1 MKFHKYKNA
10 VITIEIQSMIPERFI
25 NLLWRNGVKVK
36 NVVKKNVT
44 TFVLDIELK
53 DYDTMEDIA
62 NRTRTK
68 VKIVKRKGISF
79 FILFFKKRFSL
90 VIGIF
95 IFSFIMYFMS
105 TFIWD
110 IDIEST
116 NGVTPYEIRQ
126 QLKKY
131 GVKPGINKSNID
143 VYTIEEKLVKDI
155 DNIMWVK
162 ARVEG
167 GKLIVKAEER
177 QSPPTI
183 VNEDEPCNLVAKKDG
198 EVQRVYT
205 TSGSAVVEKGDIVK
219 KGDILIKGEQGKEDE
234 TYEVHSEGKVF
245 ARTFYEQIK
254 TIKTYRIKRKRTGKK
269 IERIYINLKGKK
281 LYLKKSINKF
291 KKYDRIENNKLFITK
306 ETLYEVK
313 ETKENINMK
322 KAIDGEN
329 KKIYKNITK
338 NLDKSVKIVD
348 KITNYAPNGDNL
360 KIRMLII
367 AEEDIA
373 VPQKIEIADN
383 EEDS

>member
-1 MKFHKYKNA
+1 MKFDKYKNA
-10 VITIEIQSMIPERFI
+10 NITIEIQSMIPERFI
-25 NLLWRNGVKVK
+25 NLLWKNGVKVK
-36 NVVKKNVT
+36 NVVKTNVT
-44 TFVLDIELK
+44 TFVLDIDLK
-53 DYDTMEDIA
+53 DYAVMENIA
-62 NRTRTK
+62 RRTGTK

-79 FILFFKKRFSL
+79 LILFLKRRFSL

-95 IFSFIMYFMS
+95 IFSFIIYFMS

-110 IDIEST
+110 IDITST

-131 GVKPGINKSNID
+131 GIKPGINKNTID
-143 VYTIEEKLVKDI
+143 VYKIEEKLIKDI

-162 ARVEG
+162 ARIEG
-167 GKLIVKAEER
+167 GKLVVKAEER

-183 VNEDEPCNLVAKKDG
+183 VKEDEPCNLVAKKDG

-205 TSGSAVVEKGDIVK
+205 TSGSAIVQNGDIVK
-219 KGDILIKGEQGKEDE
+219 KGDILIKGEQGKEGE

-245 ARTFYEQIK
+245 ARTFYEEIK
-254 TIKTYRIKRKRTGKK
+254 TINTYRIKRKRTGKK
-269 IERIYINLKGKK
+269 IDRIYINFKGKK
-281 LYLKKSINKF
+281 LYLKKTINKF
-291 KKYDRIENNKLFITK
+291 EKYDRIENNKLFITK
-306 ETLYEVK
+306 EALYEVK
-313 ETKENINMK
+313 ETKENINLK
-322 KAIDGEN
+322 KAIDEEN
-329 KKIYKNITK
+329 EKIYKNITK

-348 KITNYAPNGDNL
+348 KITEYSPEGESC

-373 VPQKIEIADN
+373 VPQKIEITDK

>member
-1 MKFHKYKNA
+1 MKFDKYKNA
-10 VITIEIQSMIPERFI
+10 NITIEIQSMIPERFI
-25 NLLWRNGVKVK
+25 NLLWKNGVKVK
-36 NVVKKNVT
+36 NVVKTNVT
-44 TFVLDIELK
+44 TFVLDIDLK
-53 DYDTMEDIA
+53 DYAVMENIA
-62 NRTRTK
+62 RRTGTK

-79 FILFFKKRFSL
+79 LILFLKRRFSL

-95 IFSFIMYFMS
+95 IFSFIIYFMS

-110 IDIEST
+110 IDITST

-131 GVKPGINKSNID
+131 GIKPGINKNTID
-143 VYTIEEKLVKDI
+143 VYKIEEKLIKDI

-162 ARVEG
+162 ARIEG
-167 GKLIVKAEER
+167 GKLVVKAEER

-183 VNEDEPCNLVAKKDG
+183 VKEDEPCNLVAKKDG

-205 TSGSAVVEKGDIVK
+205 TSGSAIVQNGDIVK
-219 KGDILIKGEQGKEDE
+219 KGDILIKGEQGKEGE

-245 ARTFYEQIK
+245 ARTFYEEIK
-254 TIKTYRIKRKRTGKK
+254 TINTYRIKRKRTGKK
-269 IERIYINLKGKK
+269 IDRIYINFKGKK
-281 LYLKKSINKF
+281 LYLKKTINKF
-291 KKYDRIENNKLFITK
+291 EKYDRIENNKLFITK

-313 ETKENINMK
+313 ETKENINLK
-322 KAIDGEN
+322 KAIDEEN
-329 KKIYKNITK
+329 EKIYKNITK

-348 KITNYAPNGDNL
+348 KVTEYSPEGESC

-373 VPQKIEIADN
+373 VPQKIEITDK